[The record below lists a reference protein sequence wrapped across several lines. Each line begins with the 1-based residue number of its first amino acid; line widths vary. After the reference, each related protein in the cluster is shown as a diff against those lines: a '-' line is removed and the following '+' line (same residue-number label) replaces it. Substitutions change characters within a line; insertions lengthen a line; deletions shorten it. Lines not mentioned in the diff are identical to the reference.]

1 MKHFLFVL
9 LIGLLPGMALAQKD
23 TLHAD
28 DSNALSKQ
36 DTALAE
42 DGEAG
47 GISGAEEDTASDS
60 PGIAWLQV
68 VLGFAA
74 GALIAGLAV
83 RLASKKPTGA
93 APATVGTGDNVA
105 AVAGND
111 AAKLKEEYQKL
122 SRKVDALQ
130 QEKKSMQ
137 QQLDDQRRFDD
148 SYYEEAF
155 RRLVVPMNEAMEKG
169 SRKEVMENLVKTM
182 SHFGSLTR
190 YKIAKKQPYD
200 ETNIQYLVQQKA
212 GNDGAITEINGATP
226 IDKIPKNIK
235 VILDLLKEQDSQG
248 LDQSIIAGYRIKNI

>member
-23 TLHAD
+23 TLHAA

-47 GISGAEEDTASDS
+47 GISGVEEDTASNS
-60 PGIAWLQV
+60 PGIAWLQIA
-68 VLGFAA
+68 LGFAA

-83 RLASKKPTGA
+83 RLSSRKATGTASAAAGNAGNGA
-93 APATVGTGDNVA
+93 AATV
-105 AVAGND
+105 ND
-111 AAKLKEEYQKL
+111 AAQLKEAYQKL
-122 SRKVDALQ
+122 SGKVDTLQ
-130 QEKKSMQ
+130 QEKKAIQ
-137 QQLDDQRRFDD
+137 QQLEDQRRFDD

-169 SRKEVMENLVKTM
+169 SRREVMENLVKTM

-200 ETNIQYLVQQKA
+200 EANIQYLVQQKA
-212 GNDGAITEINGATP
+212 GNDGAITEINGDTP

-235 VILDLLKEQDSQG
+235 VVLDLLKEQDSQG